1 MASLTP
7 SRTIPEPSLLATKES
22 EIPTHKT
29 DKISYMNFYS
39 YFRPLKKQIMETSK
53 TYNRTINL
61 LDKYT
66 QFIKSI
72 TTKDIENNLT
82 LDKLIELKSILSDI
96 NNIMTLIS
104 TRSIATKI
112 SDILS
117 FKNEDRKRVFNV
129 IDNQKPNTNG
139 FDIRIDS
146 PVKILVEVKCNSL
159 IHNKKFGAA
168 QINAILEDAR
178 KLRLESSR
186 HIKASKSIQDTK
198 DYIKIIAIVN
208 FGNRSDEDL
217 TSQLLRETKCKESTN
232 SARKERM
239 KVKKFLKPLYSL
251 SQIHEIT
258 DLDNVYL
265 TVLSINDLKTELE
278 RIRCEYCLSLKC

>member
-1 MASLTP
+1 
-7 SRTIPEPSLLATKES
+7 
-22 EIPTHKT
+22 
-29 DKISYMNFYS
+29 
-39 YFRPLKKQIMETSK
+39 MERFK

-61 LDKYT
+61 FDKYAK
-66 QFIKSI
+66 FIRSI
-72 TTKDIENNLT
+72 NTEDIESNFT
-82 LDKLIELKSILSDI
+82 LYRLIELKSILSDI

-112 SDILS
+112 LSILS
-117 FKNEDRKRVFNV
+117 LNNEDRERILNV
-129 IDNQKPNTNG
+129 IDNQKPNSNG

-168 QINAILEDAR
+168 QINAILDDAR

-186 HIKASKSIQDTK
+186 NMKVRKSIQDTK

-208 FGNRSDEDL
+208 
-217 TSQLLRETKCKESTN
+217 LR
-232 SARKERM
+232 
-239 KVKKFLKPLYSL
+239 PLYSL

-258 DLDNVYL
+258 DLENVYL
-265 TVLSINDLKTELE
+265 TILHMDD
-278 RIRCEYCLSLKC
+278 